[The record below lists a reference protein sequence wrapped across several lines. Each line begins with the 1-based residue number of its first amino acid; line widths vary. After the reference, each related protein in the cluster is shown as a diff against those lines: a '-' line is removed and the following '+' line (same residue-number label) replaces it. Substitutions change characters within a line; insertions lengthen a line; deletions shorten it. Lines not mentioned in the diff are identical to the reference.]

1 VIITGLV
8 HDTAAEEAE
17 TGGINVNVWS
27 GIGMVAVALAFLL
40 RVVLRP
46 VVSRKPN
53 RLSPKRIHRTARR
66 SSRRPGNEGQ
76 EARSSVP
83 VPSQVAHMDLP

>member
-1 VIITGLV
+1 MIITGLV

-46 VVSRKPN
+46 VVPPKTEPAVAEED
-53 RLSPKRIHRTARR
+53 SPDGA
-66 SSRRPGNEGQ
+66 
-76 EARSSVP
+76 
-83 VPSQVAHMDLP
+83 

>member
-1 VIITGLV
+1 MLFDIRTIVGALLGSYGVILIITGLV
-8 HDTAAEEAE
+8 HDTAVEEAK

-46 VVSRKPN
+46 VVPLKTEPAVAEED
-53 RLSPKRIHRTARR
+53 SPDGA
-66 SSRRPGNEGQ
+66 
-76 EARSSVP
+76 
-83 VPSQVAHMDLP
+83 